1 MESDLRPKVFELLR
15 NDIYEQLHKSG
26 LVVFKLLVD
35 GSVVRLRAQE
45 RVYIIRLTLKVDLG
59 NGL

>member
-35 GSVVRLRAQE
+35 GNVVRLRAQE